1 MSAPCT
7 RQVNAVARCLRRY
20 VGGVWCPIV
29 VVAPTHVLTGC
40 CVCAFVQG
48 HSTNFVLAVKLPMS
62 KQHREAHWVKRGV
75 ALICQ
80 LDT

>member
-1 MSAPCT
+1 MCS
-7 RQVNAVARCLRRY
+7 R
-20 VGGVWCPIV
+20 V
-29 VVAPTHVLTGC
+29 V
-40 CVCAFVQG
+40 FVQG